1 MIKKLFI
8 IVLLSLISNN
18 LFASDKIIIS
28 LVINNEPITNLDILN
43 EVNYLIALNTSIKNL
58 DKKEILSIAKDS
70 LIKEKVKELE
80 LTKHFDLN
88 EENKYVDNIL
98 KNIFSN
104 LNLNNKEEL
113 KEYLSKYKIN
123 LNDLVYKI
131 NIEARWNELIF
142 KTYSNKIDINFK
154 EMENKLKK
162 QKKEM
167 IDVYQISEILFNVEK
182 KSDLKDAYNK
192 IKTNIDNNGFQ
203 NTAKIYSLSNTAS
216 SGGKVGW
223 VNKNN
228 LSSSILNEIKNLKI
242 NQHSKPISIPG
253 GYLILKIED
262 KKKEKTEIKN
272 FEEELNKLIR
282 LEKERK
288 LNQFSII
295 HFSKVKKNTEIIYEN

>member
-70 LIKEKVKELE
+70 LIKEKFKELE

-262 KKKEKTEIKN
+262 KKKEKPEIKN
-272 FEEELNKLIR
+272 FEEELNKLIS

>member
-1 MIKKLFI
+1 VIKKLFI

>member
-1 MIKKLFI
+1 VIKKLFI

-262 KKKEKTEIKN
+262 KKKEKPEIKN
-272 FEEELNKLIR
+272 FEEELNKLIS

>member
-104 LNLNNKEEL
+104 LNLNNK
-113 KEYLSKYKIN
+113 
-123 LNDLVYKI
+123 D
-131 NIEARWNELIF
+131 
-142 KTYSNKIDINFK
+142 
-154 EMENKLKK
+154 
-162 QKKEM
+162 
-167 IDVYQISEILFNVEK
+167 
-182 KSDLKDAYNK
+182 
-192 IKTNIDNNGFQ
+192 
-203 NTAKIYSLSNTAS
+203 
-216 SGGKVGW
+216 
-223 VNKNN
+223 
-228 LSSSILNEIKNLKI
+228 
-242 NQHSKPISIPG
+242 
-253 GYLILKIED
+253 
-262 KKKEKTEIKN
+262 
-272 FEEELNKLIR
+272 
-282 LEKERK
+282 
-288 LNQFSII
+288 
-295 HFSKVKKNTEIIYEN
+295 

>member
-262 KKKEKTEIKN
+262 KKKEKPEIKN
-272 FEEELNKLIR
+272 FEEELNKLIS

>member
-262 KKKEKTEIKN
+262 KKKEKPEIKN

>member
-1 MIKKLFI
+1 
-8 IVLLSLISNN
+8 
-18 LFASDKIIIS
+18 
-28 LVINNEPITNLDILN
+28 
-43 EVNYLIALNTSIKNL
+43 
-58 DKKEILSIAKDS
+58 
-70 LIKEKVKELE
+70 
-80 LTKHFDLN
+80 
-88 EENKYVDNIL
+88 
-98 KNIFSN
+98 
-104 LNLNNKEEL
+104 
-113 KEYLSKYKIN
+113 
-123 LNDLVYKI
+123 
-131 NIEARWNELIF
+131 
-142 KTYSNKIDINFK
+142 
-154 EMENKLKK
+154 MENKLKK

>member
-272 FEEELNKLIR
+272 FEEELNKLIS